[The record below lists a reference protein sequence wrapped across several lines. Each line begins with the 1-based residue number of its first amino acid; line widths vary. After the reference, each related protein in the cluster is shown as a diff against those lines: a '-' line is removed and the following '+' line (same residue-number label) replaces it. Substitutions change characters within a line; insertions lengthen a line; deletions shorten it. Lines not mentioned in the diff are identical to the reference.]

1 MPKSINTTKT
11 KKPTGVNISL
21 TPSFTPL
28 NISANGLI
36 MLKRKINPRKS
47 VITFQF
53 NVIHSIT
60 LIMIT
65 TLT

>member
-36 MLKRKINPRKS
+36 MLKRKINPRKRL
-47 VITFQF
+47 QP
-53 NVIHSIT
+53 
-60 LIMIT
+60 
-65 TLT
+65 